1 MNPHFPFSP
10 TSRPCS
16 ARRLEK
22 CRHSIDQTNQCVWCN
37 SPNRRVMPEI
47 PLRAD
52 SIAPPIEEEADATR
66 PTVGEASRY
75 RGCEE
80 PFEPATETRRSRRG
94 TDGVTCACRSVP
106 CQYRAC
112 SVNTVPVLS
121 ILWLVLSI
129 PCLFCQY
136 RACSVNTVARSVN
149 TVACS
154 VNTVPVLSILWCLAA
169 I

>member
-1 MNPHFPFSP
+1 
-10 TSRPCS
+10 
-16 ARRLEK
+16 
-22 CRHSIDQTNQCVWCN
+22 
-37 SPNRRVMPEI
+37 MPEI

-129 PCLFCQY
+129 LWLVLSIPCLFCQY
-136 RACSVNTVARSVN
+136 CGAWLLFKNPAQDIVIANIELGSPIAHSSLKLCTPQQSCIGELLHS
-149 TVACS
+149 S
-154 VNTVPVLSILWCLAA
+154 
-169 I
+169 